1 MAPALNEA
9 LEVNFLHGRKVMQLD
24 LSIALPLLDFALT
37 VDFVWFGHFASY
49 DKLKM
54 DAWLHNF

>member
-1 MAPALNEA
+1 
-9 LEVNFLHGRKVMQLD
+9 MQLD